1 MRTQL
6 ASLGQDS
13 MYLIIKLFVDF
24 DLGTPLY
31 RQTHKQKQR
40 PRMKWP
46 ATCFILVGKH
56 YICPIKNVV
65 SLLFIWS
72 KTMCFYW
79 LRSHMIIYGRIL
91 FRERDLGTNMYCS
104 NILSANCCCLFV
116 NKRMSTKPA
125 GGSLPQNPHLN
136 IYISYMVLFLSLRLY
151 ILSTNFRKMEESI
164 VSKTNSL
171 IYIDIYNTLARYYH
185 RHSWA
190 RLPMHIDTP
199 IKSIQMYC
207 VTL

>member
-1 MRTQL
+1 MSLMRTQL

-46 ATCFILVGKH
+46 AICFILVGKH
-56 YICPIKNVV
+56 YIYARSWTL
-65 SLLFIWS
+65 SLFYLFD
-72 KTMCFYW
+72 
-79 LRSHMIIYGRIL
+79 LRRCVFIDWGLYMDISYL
-91 FRERDLGTNMYCS
+91 ERERDLGTNMYCS

-116 NKRMSTKPA
+116 NKRMSTKPT

-151 ILSTNFRKMEESI
+151 ILSTNFRKMEEPI

-171 IYIDIYNTLARYYH
+171 IYII
-185 RHSWA
+185 
-190 RLPMHIDTP
+190 I
-199 IKSIQMYC
+199 
-207 VTL
+207 